1 MASRAEYEKAVTCLK
16 ERSKAYG
23 NVTLDQIGLSEL
35 PAEGGSVPVLLA
47 CTSDSKEAL
56 ELAHTIQQQGAADAV
71 EGAGLSFQGGAAT
84 EHTDDNTAASSA
96 ARETVE
102 TPTQSIAPHCATLI
116 GGTELE
122 DQGMHW
128 LKIGNALEELTKR

>member
-1 MASRAEYEKAVTCLK
+1 MASTTDDHTNLPDHVAPRAEYEEAVTCLK

-71 EGAGLSFQGGAAT
+71 
-84 EHTDDNTAASSA
+84 
-96 ARETVE
+96 RR
-102 TPTQSIAPHCATLI
+102 
-116 GGTELE
+116 
-122 DQGMHW
+122 DQMHHH
-128 LKIGNALEELTKR
+128 GQR